1 MPKPKWNSTTTPEE
15 GAVVYMFASDNIG
28 QYLIPFP
35 THRVRRG
42 DGGTIVFPQR
52 AAKP

>member
-1 MPKPKWNSTTTPEE
+1 MIFAAA
-15 GAVVYMFASDNIG
+15 GAAD
-28 QYLIPFP
+28 